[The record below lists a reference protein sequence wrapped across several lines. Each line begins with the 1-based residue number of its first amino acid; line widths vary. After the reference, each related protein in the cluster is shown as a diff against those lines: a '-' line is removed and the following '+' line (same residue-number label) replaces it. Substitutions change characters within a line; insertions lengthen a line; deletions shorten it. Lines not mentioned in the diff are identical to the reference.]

1 MTERHARDSSNQAG
15 VTPGR
20 TGQGDPAQKS
30 KEGSPG
36 GGRKRQQKPGRKA
49 VLNVT
54 ISESLAQEVRMAAV
68 LGHTTISSVVERA
81 LEEQVGW
88 EITRLEGLAAID
100 AYYREHGYPT
110 PEETAAAVAE
120 VAEEERLLEE
130 ALAAMAAEGKWP
142 AGRRVGRQRR
152 GDSSGGAA

>member
-1 MTERHARDSSNQAG
+1 MTERPARDSSNQAG

-20 TGQGDPAQKS
+20 DEHGDRAGKPRQRA
-30 KEGSPG
+30 PG
-36 GGRKRQQKPGRKA
+36 DSRKRQKKPGRKA

-54 ISESLAQEVRMAAV
+54 ISESLAEEVRMAAA

-110 PEETAAAVAE
+110 PEESAVAQAQ
-120 VAEEERLLEE
+120 VAEEERLLDE
-130 ALAAMAAEGKWP
+130 AMAAMAAEGKWP
-142 AGRRVGRQRR
+142 AEGRTGRRRR
-152 GDSSGGAA
+152 GGAA

>member
-1 MTERHARDSSNQAG
+1 MNQRRAPDSSDQPG
-15 VTPGR
+15 VTLGEPGP
-20 TGQGDPAQKS
+20 GDRAGKPRPRA
-30 KEGSPG
+30 PG
-36 GGRKRQQKPGRKA
+36 GGRKRPKKTGRKA

-54 ISESLAQEVRMAAV
+54 ISESLAEEVRMAAA

-100 AYYREHGYPT
+100 AYYRGHGYPT
-110 PEETAAAVAE
+110 PEETAAAQAQ
-120 VAEEERLLEE
+120 VAEEERLLDE

-142 AGRRVGRQRR
+142 AEGRAGRRRR
-152 GDSSGGAA
+152 GGAA

>member
-1 MTERHARDSSNQAG
+1 

-20 TGQGDPAQKS
+20 DEHDDRAGKPGRRA
-30 KEGSPG
+30 PG
-36 GGRKRQQKPGRKA
+36 GSRKRPKKTGRKA

-54 ISESLAQEVRMAAV
+54 ISESLAEEVRMAAA

-100 AYYREHGYPT
+100 AYYRQHGYPA
-110 PEETAAAVAE
+110 PEETAAAEAQ
-120 VAEEERLLEE
+120 VAEEEQLLEE